1 MAAIA
6 ETENENLP
14 SARPL
19 LSDDED
25 GDNKAQA
32 LMKKESS
39 APLTVKDKQ

>member
-1 MAAIA
+1 MVAIA

-25 GDNKAQA
+25 GGNKAQA
-32 LMKKESS
+32 LMKKEGNT
-39 APLTVKDKQ
+39 PLSLKDKQ